1 MAILTVYDIMG
12 IQNFIFS
19 SKELKDNIGASKIVK
34 DTLDIYLIDVIK
46 ENTKKFELNWKE
58 SSKFKMLEDSDIE
71 AEILYIGGGNA
82 LVIYTDKDIES
93 KITRKFSRVVF
104 EKSYSLSVATAYI
117 ETNFESF
124 KEDKEKLFK
133 SLDENKNSFLKTMP
147 LMGISITKQ
156 DLQTGLPISYIDKY
170 NNLTRESF
178 LKRDNIKQ
186 KGKADNEDCYINDRD
201 KYTFSNELD
210 KLGKKTGESKI
221 AVVHIDGNNMGN
233 LIDELM
239 QGINDYSEAVPKI
252 RLISKEIDNCFRK
265 AYKNTIHF
273 IESKMDTINK
283 NNIIGVHHFNEKQIL
298 PIRSIIL
305 NGDDVTFVTNAKIA
319 LSVTEQFLKEI
330 NNFESS
336 LFENKLSACAGIC
349 IANSHFPFNKAYEI
363 SEECCGSAK
372 SKAKYIAQKDN
383 SDVKSCLDFHVIYS
397 GITSDLQSIRDNMY
411 NVIGLPEPSVK
422 KDKKLKLRKYNLLQ
436 RPYFVVPQNKELH
449 NIEDKDNFE
458 IFKNLHKGLKSDWPR
473 TRLKKLREAFM
484 KGDVETKIY
493 LRECRVRGY
502 VLHEISY
509 YMDAEETGYYDD
521 DTSPYFDVIEMLDIY
536 FDLGVE

>member
-46 ENTKKFELNWKE
+46 ENTKKCELNWKG

-82 LVIYTDKDIES
+82 LVIYKDKDIES

-178 LKRDNIKQ
+178 LKRENIKQ
-186 KGKADNEDCYINDRD
+186 KGKVDNEDCYINDRE
-201 KYTFSNELD
+201 KYIFSNELD

-252 RLISKEIDNCFRK
+252 RLISKEIDNCFRN
-265 AYKNTIHF
+265 AYKNTINF
-273 IESKMDTINK
+273 IENKIDLINK
-283 NNIIGVHHFNEKQIL
+283 NNLIGLHHCDEKQIL

-319 LSVTEQFLKEI
+319 LSVTEKFLKEI
-330 NNFESS
+330 NNFESQI
-336 LFENKLSACAGIC
+336 FKNKLSACAGIC

-397 GITSDLQSIRDNMY
+397 GVTSDLQSIRDNMY
-411 NVIGLPEPSVK
+411 NVIDLGDPS
-422 KDKKLKLRKYNLLQ
+422 DKKIKKYNLLQ

-449 NIEDKDNFE
+449 NIKDKDNFE
-458 IFKNLHKGLKSDWPR
+458 TFKKHHKDLKSDWPR
-473 TRLKKLREAFM
+473 TRLKKLREVFM
-484 KGDVETKIY
+484 KGRVETEVY

-502 VLHEISY
+502 VLPKISD
-509 YMDAEETGYYDD
+509 YMDEEETGYYTDE
-521 DTSPYFDVIEMLDIY
+521 TSPYFDVIEMLDIY